1 VDGYQSNFFASLA
14 QTFGMPLI
22 PVINSGNRNNTFLGV
37 VQNEAGAAAGAVP
50 ITLYLAL
57 LA

>member
-1 VDGYQSNFFASLA
+1 
-14 QTFGMPLI
+14 MPLI

-37 VQNEAGAAAGAVP
+37 VQNEAGAATGAVP